1 MALLRYKFYYV
12 GGQPYSSKDML
23 YDHIEKIKS
32 NTPTNQPIVGEDLDF
47 LLDIFAFHPDWQYL
61 SVGMKGVVVLPFD
74 QSLELF
80 IVYEDGRK
88 KAQQISTHTSVR
100 NMPTSIKRPIQSQ
113 AL

>member
-23 YDHIEKIKS
+23 YDRIEKIKS

-61 SVGMKGVVVLPFD
+61 SFGMKGVVVLPYD

-80 IVYEDGRK
+80 ILYKDGRK

-100 NMPTSIKRPIQSQ
+100 NMPASTKRHIDP
-113 AL
+113 